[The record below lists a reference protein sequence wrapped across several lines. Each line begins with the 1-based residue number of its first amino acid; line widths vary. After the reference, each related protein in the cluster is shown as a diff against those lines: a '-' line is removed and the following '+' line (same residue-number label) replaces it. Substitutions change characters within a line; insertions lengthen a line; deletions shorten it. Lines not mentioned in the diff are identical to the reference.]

1 MFKKTL
7 IATMV
12 LCGAAPAAWS
22 QATMISYET
31 GVEASTEFVSVP
43 GSAYGPWSFAPCAGC
58 ESIVLRLDEKSQYF
72 VGKQAVP
79 LATLRKYAARGA
91 SHLDVYYET
100 KSRHVTRLIL
110 RTQLDPA
117 DVPAKQSPR
126 APQGGA
132 NESRTK
138 S

>member
-7 IATMV
+7 ITTIA
-12 LCGAAPAAWS
+12 LCSTASAAWS
-22 QATMISYET
+22 QATLISNET
-31 GVEASTEFVSVP
+31 GVETSTEFVSVP
-43 GSAYGPWSFAPCAGC
+43 GSGYGPWSFAPCAGC
-58 ESIVLRLDEKSQYF
+58 ESIVLRLADTSQYY

-91 SHLDVYYET
+91 SHLDVFYET

-117 DVPAKQSPR
+117 DVPTKKSPK

-132 NESRTK
+132 TESRTK